1 MNNIDMLD
9 NCNLCIRNCNINR
22 NKNIIGVCKTDNIIK
37 IARADLHFWEE
48 PCISGAKGSGTV
60 FFSNC
65 NLKCVFCQNHKIS
78 QNGFGK
84 QVTIE
89 RLAEIFIELQNK
101 GANNINLV
109 TPTHYVPL
117 IIESI
122 KIAKSKGLILPIVY
136 NTNSTDTLETI
147 KVLNGYIDIYLPDFK
162 YFDDKHSIKY
172 SKIKGYSKNVI
183 EIISEMIKQVGEPVF
198 DENNIMK
205 KGVIVRHLMLPGLLF
220 DSKKVIDSIYNNFG
234 DHVFISLMNQYT
246 PLYNAKDYPEINKS
260 VNPKLYANEKGI
272 IVKNTPNASSDS
284 VAELAIAHMFA
295 VARFLG
301 ASNYTMRIGEWNK
314 KKYEGIELSG
324 KILGIIGMGR
334 IGRALATKATALGMK
349 VVYNDIFGKQNNI
362 PYEFL
367 EFDDLLSK
375 SDFISLHVPYD
386 KNKGP
391 VIGKD
396 EIEKM
401 KDGAYLI
408 NCARGKVVDEIELL
422 NALNTGKIAGA
433 GIDVFEEEP
442 TKNNE
447 LINHPNVSVTPHI
460 GASTKEA
467 QKRIGEEVITTI
479 INYFSSD
486 ISSINAKTIES
497 I

>member
-1 MNNIDMLD
+1 M
-9 NCNLCIRNCNINR
+9 
-22 NKNIIGVCKTDNIIK
+22 
-37 IARADLHFWEE
+37 
-48 PCISGAKGSGTV
+48 
-60 FFSNC
+60 
-65 NLKCVFCQNHKIS
+65 
-78 QNGFGK
+78 
-84 QVTIE
+84 
-89 RLAEIFIELQNK
+89 
-101 GANNINLV
+101 
-109 TPTHYVPL
+109 
-117 IIESI
+117 
-122 KIAKSKGLILPIVY
+122 
-136 NTNSTDTLETI
+136 I
-147 KVLNGYIDIYLPDFK
+147 KVLANDGLQKEAIDKLTSMGFEVVNFHYDKDELGNILKKFDVLIIRSATKVTSDVIDIEAGGKLK
-162 YFDDKHSIKY
+162 L
-172 SKIKGYSKNVI
+172 
-183 EIISEMIKQVGEPVF
+183 IIRAGVGI
-198 DENNIMK
+198 DNIDVK
-205 KGVIVRHLMLPGLLF
+205 
-220 DSKKVIDSIYNNFG
+220 
-234 DHVFISLMNQYT
+234 
-246 PLYNAKDYPEINKS
+246 
-260 VNPKLYANEKGI
+260 YANEKGI

-408 NCARGKVVDEIELL
+408 NCARGKVVDEEALL
-422 NALNTGKIAGA
+422 EGLNSGKLAGA
-433 GIDVFEEEP
+433 GIDVFEQEP
-442 TKNNE
+442 SKNTE
-447 LINHPNVSVTPHI
+447 LINHERVSVTPHI

-467 QKRIGEEVITTI
+467 QERIGKEVAAIV
-479 INYFSSD
+479 INF
-486 ISSINAKTIES
+486 NK
-497 I
+497 